1 MQTVTVEPIKN
12 ALTGRDFVCKRS
24 ARSSS
29 PKCDI
34 RCDIQG
40 TGPSPEHFD
49 NDLEEW
55 KENPRVQHRP
65 RVAICQFYHVDDLN
79 LTVINL
85 CVSNLLVSSCSLSR
99 KYR

>member
-40 TGPSPEHFD
+40 TGPSPEHCNIHGTVHPICIF
-49 NDLEEW
+49 W
-55 KENPRVQHRP
+55 TENNCLRANYLH
-65 RVAICQFYHVDDLN
+65 IGL
-79 LTVINL
+79 
-85 CVSNLLVSSCSLSR
+85 
-99 KYR
+99 

>member
-29 PKCDI
+29 PKCGT

-40 TGPSPEHFD
+40 TGPSPEHSTT
-49 NDLEEW
+49 
-55 KENPRVQHRP
+55 
-65 RVAICQFYHVDDLN
+65 I
-79 LTVINL
+79 
-85 CVSNLLVSSCSLSR
+85 
-99 KYR
+99 